1 MSKFLLTLIGGLLA
15 AHIGMA
21 APAFAEPSVDGEV
34 TKVDESAG
42 KVTVKHGPIAKLD
55 MEPMTMVFRVAQP
68 DMLKTVKP
76 GDKIKFDADRVNG
89 AITITEMKK
98 KVE

>member
-1 MSKFLLTLIGGLLA
+1 MSKFLLTFIGSLLA
-15 AHIGMA
+15 AQIGMA
-21 APAFAEPSVDGEV
+21 MPAFAEPQVDGEV

-68 DMLKTVKP
+68 EMLKAVKP

-89 AITITEMKK
+89 AFTITEMKK
-98 KVE
+98 TK

>member
-1 MSKFLLTLIGGLLA
+1 MSKFLLTFIGSLLA
-15 AHIGMA
+15 AQIGMA
-21 APAFAEPSVDGEV
+21 MPVFAEPQVDGEV

-68 DMLKTVKP
+68 EMLKAVKP

-89 AITITEMKK
+89 AFTITEMKK
-98 KVE
+98 TK

>member
-15 AHIGMA
+15 AQIGIP
-21 APAFAEPSVDGEV
+21 APALAEPSVDGEV
-34 TKVDESAG
+34 TKVDESVG

-98 KVE
+98 AE

>member
-1 MSKFLLTLIGGLLA
+1 MSKFLLTLIGSLLA
-15 AHIGMA
+15 AQIGIPT
-21 APAFAEPSVDGEV
+21 PAFAEPSVDGEV

-55 MEPMTMVFRVAQP
+55 MEPMTRVFRVAQP

-76 GDKIKFDADRVNG
+76 GDKIKFDAARLNCT
-89 AITITEMKK
+89 ITITEMTKA
-98 KVE
+98 E